1 MPIKIPDQLP
11 AAEILVR
18 EGVSVMDERT
28 ALRQDIRPLQI
39 GLLNLMPNK
48 IRTEAQIAR
57 LIGASPLQVELTLVR
72 IGGHKARN
80 TPEDH
85 LITFYQTWEEVAHR
99 KFDGFIITGAPI
111 ELLPFE
117 DVTYWDELTK
127 ILDWTTTNVHSSFFI
142 CWGAMAAAWHF
153 HRVPKYTLAQK
164 AFGVYRHRNNAPAS
178 TYLAGF
184 SDDFAIPVSRW
195 TEVKTADLAAAPSLE
210 LLMESDVTG
219 PSLVAEKTG
228 NRLYMF
234 NHIEYDSTSLKEE
247 YDRDVAAGTPIAIPH
262 EYYPDDDPSR
272 PPLNRWRSHA
282 HLLFGNWINQV
293 YQTTSFQ
300 IDKKIDKIGDARP
313 APAAEARRKA
323 S

>member
-11 AAEILVR
+11 ARDILVR
-18 EGVSVMDERT
+18 EGVSVMDEQT
-28 ALRQDIRPLQI
+28 ALRQDVRPLQI

-48 IRTEAQIAR
+48 IRTETQFAR

-72 IGGHKARN
+72 IGNHRAKN
-80 TPEDH
+80 TPEEH
-85 LITFYQTWEEVAHR
+85 LISFYETWEEVRHR

-117 DVTYWDELTK
+117 EVTYWKELEE
-127 ILDWTTTNVHSSFFI
+127 ILDWTLTNVHSSFYI

-153 HRVPKYTLAQK
+153 HRIPKYTLEKK
-164 AFGVYRHRNNAPAS
+164 AFGVFRHRNNAPAS
-178 TYLAGF
+178 PFLAGF

-195 TEVKTADLAAAPSLE
+195 TEVRSSDIPTDRGLQVI
-210 LLMESDVTG
+210 MESDVTG
-219 PSLVAEKTG
+219 PCLLTEDSG

-247 YDRDVAAGTPIAIPH
+247 YDRDVAGGTEIAVPH
-262 EYYPDDDPSR
+262 GYYPDDDPSR

-293 YQTTSFQ
+293 YQSTPYELEQ
-300 IDKKIDKIGDARP
+300 IGQR
-313 APAAEARRKA
+313 
-323 S
+323 

>member
-11 AAEILVR
+11 AHEVLIR

-48 IRTEAQIAR
+48 IRTETQFAR
-57 LIGASPLQVELTLVR
+57 LLGATPLQVELTLVR
-72 IGGHKARN
+72 IGNHKAKH
-80 TPEDH
+80 TPQEH
-85 LITFYQTWEEVAHR
+85 LISFYQTWEEVKHR

-117 DVTYWDELTK
+117 EVTYWQELQR
-127 ILDWTTTNVHSSFFI
+127 ILDWTATNVHSSFFI

-153 HRVPKYTLAQK
+153 HRVPKYTLDKK
-164 AFGVYRHRNNAPAS
+164 AFGVFRHRNNAPAS
-178 TYLAGF
+178 PYLAGF

-195 TEVKTADLAAAPSLE
+195 TEVRKTDITPDTDLDV
-210 LLMESDVTG
+210 LMESNATG
-219 PSLVAEKTG
+219 PCLLAEPIG
-228 NRLYMF
+228 NRLYIF
-234 NHIEYDSTSLKEE
+234 NHIEYDSMSLKEE
-247 YDRDVAAGTPIAIPH
+247 YDRDVKAGVSIEVPH

-272 PPLNRWRSHA
+272 QPLNRWRSHA

-293 YQTTSFQ
+293 YQTTSFNLEDVG
-300 IDKKIDKIGDARP
+300 IRP
-313 APAAEARRKA
+313 QPVM

>member
-1 MPIKIPDQLP
+1 MPIRIPNQLP
-11 AAEILVR
+11 ARDVLVR

-28 ALRQDIRPLQI
+28 AMRQDIRPMQI

-48 IRTEAQIAR
+48 IRTETQFAR
-57 LIGASPLQVELTLVR
+57 LLGATPLQVELTLVR
-72 IGGHKARN
+72 VGNHKAKN

-85 LITFYQTWEEVAHR
+85 LISFYQTWEEVADR

-117 DVTYWDELTK
+117 QVDYWDELTR

-153 HRVPKYTLAQK
+153 HGVPKHTLGKK
-164 AFGVYRHRNNAPAS
+164 AFGVFRHHNNAPAS
-178 TYLAGF
+178 PYLAGF

-195 TEVKTADLAAAPSLE
+195 TEVRAADIPADSGLE
-210 LLMESDVTG
+210 LLMESSETG
-219 PSLVAEKTG
+219 PCLLAERAA
-228 NRLYMF
+228 NRLYIF

-247 YDRDVAAGTPIAIPH
+247 FDRDVAAGTPIEVPH
-262 EYYPDDDPSR
+262 EYYPDDDPAR

-293 YQTTSFQ
+293 YQTTPYELEE
-300 IDKKIDKIGDARP
+300 IGRSS
-313 APAAEARRKA
+313 AEAVIQ
-323 S
+323 

>member
-11 AAEILVR
+11 AHDILVR
-18 EGVSVMDERT
+18 EGVQVMDERT

-48 IRTEAQIAR
+48 IRTETQFAR

-72 IGGHKARN
+72 IGSHAAKN
-80 TPEDH
+80 TSEEH
-85 LITFYQTWEEVAHR
+85 LIAFYQTWEEVKQR
-99 KFDGFIITGAPI
+99 KFDGFIVTGAPV
-111 ELLPFE
+111 EKLDFE
-117 DVTYWDELTK
+117 EVNYWDELTQ
-127 ILDWTTTNVHSSFFI
+127 IFDWTTTNVHSSFFI

-153 HRVPKYTLAQK
+153 HRIPKYQLDKK
-164 AFGVYRHRNNAPAS
+164 AFGVFRHKNHAPAS
-178 TYLAGF
+178 PYLTGF

-195 TEVKTADLAAAPSLE
+195 TEVRSQDIRANPELE
-210 LLMESDVTG
+210 LLMESEVTG
-219 PSLVAEKTG
+219 PCMLAEQRA

-247 YDRDVAAGTPIAIPH
+247 YDRDVATGVPIDVPH
-262 EYYPDDDPSR
+262 EYYPDDDPAR

-293 YQTTSFQ
+293 YQTTTY
-300 IDKKIDKIGDARP
+300 DLNEIGKGR
-313 APAAEARRKA
+313 